1 MTDSDNKKGKLI
13 IISGPS
19 GVGKSTVCA
28 ELVEKIGAFL
38 SISTTTREKGD
49 GEIDGQHY
57 HFISVE
63 QFEQK
68 IKQEYFLE
76 YANVFGN
83 YYGTPWQP
91 IEDALQSGQTVLLEI
106 DVQGAISVKKVFDEA
121 IMIFILPPHKN
132 DLEKRMD
139 TRARGESE
147 KAAQVRLSS
156 ASQETAKA
164 WQFYDHMVINDDL
177 NQAVHEIIDIINADN
192 GAKI

>member
-1 MTDSDNKKGKLI
+1 MTDFDNKKGKLI

-19 GVGKSTVCA
+19 GVGKSSICA
-28 ELVEKIGAFL
+28 KLVEKTGAFL
-38 SISTTTREKGD
+38 SISTTTREKGE
-49 GEIDGQHY
+49 GEVDGQHY
-57 HFISVE
+57 HFISTE
-63 QFEQK
+63 EFEEK

-91 IEDALQSGQTVLLEI
+91 VEDCIENGQTALLEI
-106 DVQGAISVKKVFDEA
+106 DVQGAIAVKKVFDKAEL
-121 IMIFILPPHKN
+121 IFILPPHKN

-139 TRARGESE
+139 TRDRGESE
-147 KAAQVRLSS
+147 QSAQVRLDS

-177 NQAVHEIIDIINADN
+177 EQAVQEIIEIINADN
-192 GAKI
+192 GAKT